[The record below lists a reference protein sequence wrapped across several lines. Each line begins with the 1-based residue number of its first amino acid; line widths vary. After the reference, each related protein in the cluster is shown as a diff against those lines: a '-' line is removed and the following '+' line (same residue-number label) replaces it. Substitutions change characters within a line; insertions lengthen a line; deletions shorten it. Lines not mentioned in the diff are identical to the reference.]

1 MAEKTR
7 VVLAYSG
14 GLDTSVAIPWIKEQY
29 DAEVITLTVDL
40 GQERDLEEV
49 RQKALRTGA
58 ARAVV
63 ADLKEAFVREFVWP
77 ALQAGAIYEAQYPL
91 ATALARPL
99 IARHLVEVA
108 LDEGAGAVAHG
119 CTGKGN
125 DQVRFDLGVA
135 SLAPHLRIIAP
146 AREWDMSREE
156 EIEFAKQRGVPVPV
170 TQESPY
176 SVDENLWGRSIEAGM
191 LEDPW
196 VEPPE
201 EIFAWTAPVLRA
213 PDEPAYLEL
222 ELREGVPVALNGEE
236 MSGVALVRHLNNLAG
251 EHGVGRIDHLENR
264 LVGIKSREVYEAP
277 AGVLLH
283 TAHRALETLT
293 LSKEQQRFKEL
304 VAQQYADL
312 VYNGLWYSGHRH
324 DLDAYVASTQ
334 RFVTGTVRLRL
345 HKGTCTVVGRRSPHA
360 LYSYELATYDKEDRF
375 DHRASE
381 GFIKVYGLPTR
392 TQARS
397 QPRGSKP
404 RKGSGASE

>member
-63 ADLKEAFVREFVWP
+63 VDLKEAFVREFVWP

-99 IARHLVEVA
+99 IARHVVEVA

-156 EIEFAKQRGVPVPV
+156 EIEFAKQRGVPIPV
-170 TQESPY
+170 TLESPY
-176 SVDENLWGRSIEAGM
+176 SVDENLWGRSIEAGA

-196 VEPPE
+196 IEPPE

-213 PDEPAYLEL
+213 PEEPAYLEL
-222 ELREGVPVALNGEE
+222 EFREGIPVALNGEE

-293 LSKEQQRFKEL
+293 LSKEQQRLKEL

-324 DLDAYVASTQ
+324 DLDAYVVSTQ

-345 HKGTCTVVGRRSPHA
+345 HKGVCTVVGRRSPHA

-392 TQARS
+392 TQARN
-397 QPRGSKP
+397 QPRGSEP